1 MQCGPKPGTHSS
13 ADIRGSRLE
22 PHCTCREE
30 LAARLPGTSLSA
42 GPLRRNLILL
52 LSNRLARRGQFRPT
66 AAAQI
71 SPSCAAFPL
80 RPDGGRK
87 DSKGS
92 RVVEKE
98 CASRSFFLVTVT

>member
-1 MQCGPKPGTHSS
+1 VWTSTGYVRVSRNLWTTLRATLHLWTRARRKAAWNQSFRRSTS
-13 ADIRGSRLE
+13 A
-22 PHCTCREE
+22 
-30 LAARLPGTSLSA
+30 
-42 GPLRRNLILL
+42 NLILL